1 MAAPAQHTAEP
12 ERLYRIGDV
21 SRLTDTKPFVLRFWE
36 TEFPMLQPV
45 KTPKGHRLYRQQ
57 DIDLIL
63 AIKRLLYQE
72 GFTIPGARRHL
83 AEQLAAASPLPH
95 LVGADASAAP
105 ARRGGADGLALTK
118 EGPAHTVTSTA
129 AEPNLQPVFFPP
141 GTADEPVGRPAP
153 REAMPAAGIAAVS
166 SKQHA
171 ATLRAVREEL
181 RAILTLLGTG

>member
-83 AEQLAAASPLPH
+83 ADHCAAASASPNPVGTHPPSLAASAPPH
-95 LVGADASAAP
+95 PVGADPSAAADVS
-105 ARRGGADGLALTK
+105 ARSGTAFAQ
-118 EGPAHTVTSTA
+118 GPQ
-129 AEPNLQPVFFPP
+129 LQPVLFSP
-141 GTADEPVGRPAP
+141 EPREDSAP
-153 REAMPAAGIAAVS
+153 RAEKPPLSAHQAE
-166 SKQHA
+166 
-171 ATLRAVREEL
+171 TLRAVREEL
-181 RAILTLLGTG
+181 RAILTLLETG

>member
-1 MAAPAQHTAEP
+1 MAASAQYSAEP

-63 AIKRLLYQE
+63 AIKRLLYHE

-83 AEQLAAASPLPH
+83 AEQASAPPP
-95 LVGADASAAP
+95 GADELP
-105 ARRGGADGLALTK
+105 
-118 EGPAHTVTSTA
+118 A
-129 AEPNLQPVFFPP
+129 AEPQMQPALFAAERPLIPP
-141 GTADEPVGRPAP
+141 PVAEISALTPSQADL
-153 REAMPAAGIAAVS
+153 
-166 SKQHA
+166 
-171 ATLRAVREEL
+171 LRAVRDEV
-181 RAILTLLGTG
+181 RAILTLLGAG

>member
-1 MAAPAQHTAEP
+1 MAASAQRSAEP

-63 AIKRLLYQE
+63 SIKRLLYQE

-83 AEQLAAASPLPH
+83 QEESAGGAAQTVEADSVPEPQTTLVVPEAQMELEAPGRANLPS
-95 LVGADASAAP
+95 VDQSAA
-105 ARRGGADGLALTK
+105 
-118 EGPAHTVTSTA
+118 
-129 AEPNLQPVFFPP
+129 
-141 GTADEPVGRPAP
+141 
-153 REAMPAAGIAAVS
+153 
-166 SKQHA
+166 
-171 ATLRAVREEL
+171 LRAVRDEL
-181 RAILTLLGTG
+181 RAILTLLGAG

>member
-1 MAAPAQHTAEP
+1 MAAPAQHSAEP

-45 KTPKGHRLYRQQ
+45 KTPKGHRLYRQE

-83 AEQLAAASPLPH
+83 AEQLGTGAALPA
-95 LVGADASAAP
+95 LVGADASAQP
-105 ARRGGADGLALTK
+105 AA
-118 EGPAHTVTSTA
+118 STA
-129 AEPNLQPVFFPP
+129 AQPQLQPVLFPSEQLQQP
-141 GTADEPVGRPAP
+141 RGVHAASESAP
-153 REAMPAAGIAAVS
+153 ESEQTMGLSAQQAAVL
-166 SKQHA
+166 Q
-171 ATLRAVREEL
+171 AVRDEL